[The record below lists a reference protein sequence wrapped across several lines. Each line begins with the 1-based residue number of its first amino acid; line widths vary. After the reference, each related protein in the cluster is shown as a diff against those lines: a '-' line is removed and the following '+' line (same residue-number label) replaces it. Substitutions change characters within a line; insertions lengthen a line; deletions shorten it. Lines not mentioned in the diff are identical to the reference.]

1 MINPF
6 TALARRLGGDRIA
19 WRIAITVLL
28 GIIGTQI
35 ATILLIYLVL
45 PGEAPRHAMS
55 SIVAEISAASR
66 DPQAAIAKGED
77 GGEFTWERGRG
88 PREPGPREPGPRE
101 MGPRDRDKGPK
112 DMAPRDMGPRDLER
126 GGPPR
131 PPWPF
136 SELERELREAISEAD
151 YPELQVRPWRPRR
164 PQAGLDIGP
173 GLSIVIPL
181 QSAPPPPPSSPG
193 EAAQLRAEELAS
205 GELRL
210 PPVFAVGLRD
220 ANGQWY
226 TVRPRQVEP
235 LVPRWLFTTLWLL
248 TTAAIIAGLTL
259 WTTARLLRPL
269 RGMADAA
276 RDWQAE
282 APPQMLPETGPMEF
296 RAIAQALNGMQ
307 GRIHRFVADRA
318 ALVAALSHDLRTP
331 LTSITGAVT
340 SLRELGEKLPP
351 EDRKDLLLSIEEE
364 AGRLSRFIANMLDM
378 SRIESGAVA
387 PRSDLVDVAEV
398 IRNVLERAKR
408 TFPGKDTSISIAPDL
423 PPIRGDANLLGQV
436 LFNLID
442 NAHKYGGPAG
452 AIIHARREGG
462 DVLITV
468 TDEGP
473 GVKAADLERIFEK
486 FYRSGRVDGRKA
498 GTGLG
503 LSICRG
509 LVKAMGGA
517 ITAQSPAVR
526 RRGTRIIM
534 RFPVASRPKQETAA

>member
-66 DPQAAIAKGED
+66 DPQAAIAKGEE

-112 DMAPRDMGPRDLER
+112 DMALRDMAPRDLER

-331 LTSITGAVT
+331 LTR
-340 SLRELGEKLPP
+340 LRLRLESPDSP
-351 EDRKDLLLSIEEE
+351 ER
-364 AGRLSRFIANMLDM
+364 RQRMLD
-378 SRIESGAVA
+378 
-387 PRSDLVDVAEV
+387 DLGFMERLTDQLLGFAALDARGEPEQRLDVA
-398 IRNVLERAKR
+398 VLLASLCDDAADAGHDARYDGPLHVVTLCRPTAIKRA
-408 TFPGKDTSISIAPDL
+408 L
-423 PPIRGDANLLGQV
+423 M
-436 LFNLID
+436 NLID
-442 NAHKYGGPAG
+442 NAIKYGGQAHVSLQMQQG
-452 AIIHARREGG
+452 SIAIRIHDA
-462 DVLITV
+462 
-468 TDEGP
+468 GP
-473 GVKAADLERIFEK
+473 GIPEAEQENVLAP
-486 FYRSGRVDGRKA
+486 FYRLDAARGQETG
-498 GTGLG
+498 GLG
-503 LSICRG
+503 MGLAVAASILRAHAG
-509 LVKAMGGA
+509 QLAFEHPSAGGFD
-517 ITAQSPAVR
+517 TVVTLPLKR
-526 RRGTRIIM
+526 
-534 RFPVASRPKQETAA
+534 